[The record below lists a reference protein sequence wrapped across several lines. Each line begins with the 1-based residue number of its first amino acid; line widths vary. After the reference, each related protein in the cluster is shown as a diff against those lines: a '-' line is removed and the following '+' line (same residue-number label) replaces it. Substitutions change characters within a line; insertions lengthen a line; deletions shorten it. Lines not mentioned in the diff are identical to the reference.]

1 MAQIVTYRDT
11 VEGIPLTIFL
21 DIEIEINGN
30 EVIFRRNG
38 EERLFRFTSEH
49 HNFKNRLNYCKNL
62 CSYQM
67 NYGRYRSND
76 IHILSDLGGKL
87 RRIGASGYKGETCL
101 ISLSDLFKLLDKRW
115 NLFTVERI
123 NVDNLNIDKIIATV
137 CSYLVLM
144 IRT

>member
-1 MAQIVTYRDT
+1 MAHVVTYRDT

-21 DIEIEINGN
+21 DIVIEINGN

-67 NYGRYRSND
+67 NNGHYRSYD
-76 IHILSDLGGKL
+76 IKIFSDINRKL
-87 RRIGASGYKGETCL
+87 CRIGASGNKRETCL
-101 ISLSDLFKLLDKRW
+101 IALSDLFKLLDNRW
-115 NLFTVERI
+115 NLFTVEKI
-123 NVDNLNIDKIIATV
+123 NADNLNIDRIIAKV
-137 CSYLVLM
+137 CSYLVL
-144 IRT
+144 ILK